1 MAHGKRWIVTLA
13 DGSALADARRRLA
26 DAGFDVDQ
34 VLNEIGVVT
43 GRCDDK
49 VAAKLR
55 KIEAVEDVSPE
66 GEVGIG
72 PPDADLW

>member
-13 DGSALADARRRLA
+13 DGAAMADARRRLA

-34 VLNEIGVVT
+34 VLEEIGVVT
-43 GRCDDK
+43 GSGDDD

-55 KIEAVEDVSPE
+55 AIEAVEDVAPE
-66 GEVGIG
+66 GKVDIG
-72 PPDADLW
+72 PPDSDPS

>member
-13 DGSALADARRRLA
+13 DGSAMADARRQLA

-34 VLNEIGVVT
+34 VLEEIGVVT
-43 GRCDDK
+43 GSGDDD

-55 KIEAVEDVSPE
+55 AIEAVEDAAPE
-66 GEVGIG
+66 GKVDIG
-72 PPDADLW
+72 PPDADLS